1 MADKDVQKTEDK
13 KRLSFQ
19 GISIVSCGTL
29 RMELKQLQEEGFLD
43 ADKIFFTT
51 PGLHEV
57 CSELKEQVIRQVKRA
72 LEVSEKII
80 VVYGSLCYVDP
91 VDMSGLDKLL
101 ESFGKNVLRI
111 RTQNC
116 VDSLAGRQEREKIAA
131 GRKVFWLT
139 PGWMR
144 FKDLVFKDWDIGKIN
159 ENFPKNDVAIV
170 LDAIGYYDKIMEE
183 DPMKILEYSDWMHLG
198 VEAYPVTLDRLK
210 GLLLDK
216 LKVLKGNE

>member
-1 MADKDVQKTEDK
+1 MADKTE
-13 KRLSFQ
+13 SFQ
-19 GISIVSCGTL
+19 GVSIVSCGVL
-29 RMELKQLQEEGFLD
+29 RMELKKLEEEGFLD
-43 ADKIFFTT
+43 GDKILFTT

-57 CSELKEQVIRQVKRA
+57 CSELKEQLLRRVGQA
-72 LEVSEKII
+72 LEVSDKVI

-91 VDMSGLDKLL
+91 VDMTGVDKLL
-101 ESFGKNVLRI
+101 ETFGPNVRRI
-111 RTQNC
+111 KAQNC
-116 VDSLAGRQEREKIAA
+116 VDALANRQEREEFAA

-170 LDAIGYYDKIMEE
+170 LDAVGYYDRLMEE

-198 VEAYPVTLDRLK
+198 VEAVYVTLDRLK

-216 LKVLKGNE
+216 LRELKEI

>member
-1 MADKDVQKTEDK
+1 MNEKSVKTIDNNQKK
-13 KRLSFQ
+13 GASFK
-19 GISIVSCGTL
+19 GVSIVSCGTL

-43 ADKIFFTT
+43 VDRIFFTT

-57 CSELKEQVIRQVKRA
+57 CSDLKEQVIRQVKRA
-72 LEVSEKII
+72 LKVSDKII

-101 ESFGKNVLRI
+101 ETFGDKVLCI
-111 RTQNC
+111 KAQNC
-116 VDSLAGRQEREKIAA
+116 VDALAGRLEREEIAA
-131 GRKVFWLT
+131 GRRVFWLT

-159 ENFPKNDVAIV
+159 ETFPKNDAAIV
-170 LDAIGYYDKIMEE
+170 LDALGYYDKLMEK

-198 VEAYPVTLDRLK
+198 VEAFPITLERFK
-210 GLLLDK
+210 GLLLDQLEK
-216 LKVLKGNE
+216 LG

>member
-1 MADKDVQKTEDK
+1 MTEK
-13 KRLSFQ
+13 GSSFK
-19 GISIVSCGTL
+19 GVSVVSCGTL
-29 RMELKQLQEEGFLD
+29 RMELTKLQKEGFLD
-43 ADKIFFTT
+43 ADKILFTT

-57 CSELKEQVIRQVKRA
+57 CSELKEQVMRQVKRA
-72 LEVSEKII
+72 LDVSERVI

-101 ESFGKNVLRI
+101 EVFGRNVLRI
-111 RTQNC
+111 RAQNC
-116 VDSLAGRQEREKIAA
+116 VDALADRQKREEIAA

-144 FKDLVFKDWDIGKIN
+144 FRDLVFKDWDIGKIN

-170 LDAIGYYDKIMEE
+170 LDAIGYYDKLMEE

-198 VEAYPVTLDRLK
+198 VEAYRVTLERLK

-216 LKVLKGNE
+216 LKELKK

>member
-1 MADKDVQKTEDK
+1 MVSEREEK
-13 KRLSFQ
+13 KSERGQEKKPSFR

-43 ADKIFFTT
+43 AHKIFFTT

-57 CSELKEQVIRQVKRA
+57 CSDLKEQVIRQVKRA
-72 LEVSEKII
+72 LEVSDKII

-101 ESFGKNVLRI
+101 GTFGSNVLSI
-111 RTQNC
+111 KAQNC
-116 VDSLAGRQEREKIAA
+116 VDALAGRQEREEIAA
-131 GRKVFWLT
+131 GRRIFWLT

-159 ENFPKNDVAIV
+159 ENFPKNDAAIV
-170 LDAIGYYDKIMEE
+170 LDALGYYDKLMEE

-198 VEAYPVTLDRLK
+198 VEAVAVTLDRFK
-210 GLLLDK
+210 GLLLDQ
-216 LKVLKGNE
+216 LQRLR

>member
-1 MADKDVQKTEDK
+1 MSEKDAKPVDNNPK
-13 KRLSFQ
+13 KGASFK
-19 GISIVSCGTL
+19 GVSIVSCGTL

-57 CSELKEQVIRQVKRA
+57 CSDLKEQVIRQVKRA
-72 LEVSEKII
+72 LAVSDKII

-101 ESFGKNVLRI
+101 ETFGPNVLRI
-111 RTQNC
+111 KAQNC
-116 VDSLAGRQEREKIAA
+116 VDALAGRQEREEIAA
-131 GRKVFWLT
+131 GRRVFWLT

-159 ENFPKNDVAIV
+159 ENFPKNDAAIV
-170 LDAIGYYDKIMEE
+170 LDALGYYDKLMEE

-198 VEAYPVTLDRLK
+198 VEASPVTLERFK
-210 GLLLDK
+210 GLLLDQLGK
-216 LKVLKGNE
+216 LG